1 MDERELLSQVWP
13 CRAWFCRLVARR
25 VLGYFVSRSITYKP
39 VQVGGE
45 RGVVDMGSPELDLV
59 KELKELKSTVNEL
72 KTALAEIKAALAD
85 LTGPFSYYKP
95 PVEEK
100 REVQLTPVPSRQPAP
115 PATTAVPGAPE
126 KPTPPVRE
134 EEKPSIQVLERVL
147 PAVEEAERVIREERS
162 RLAGTTLKRVLG
174 LMKTLY
180 EIRRLYPKASI
191 EDVVNLLE
199 QLSIINKNEASTL
212 RATMN
217 TVEHSLRENITPEE
231 NVLLI
236 YLLLRNLGV
245 RDEALEE
252 EVLRTIM
259 ESLSTM
265 RKKPRGEQGTPVSTS
280 SSEGG
285 SDKWESQPQ

>member
-1 MDERELLSQVWP
+1 MDERELLNQVWP
-13 CRAWFCRLVARR
+13 CKAWFCRLVARR
-25 VLGYFVSRSITYKP
+25 VLEYFVSRSIAYRS

-45 RGVVDMGSPELDLV
+45 RGVVSMGSPELDLV

-100 REVQLTPVPSRQPAP
+100 REAQLTPVPSQQPVP
-115 PATTAVPGAPE
+115 PATTSTPGVPE
-126 KPTPPVRE
+126 KPTSPARE
-134 EEKPSIQVLERVL
+134 GEKPSTPVLEKVL
-147 PAVEEAERVIREERS
+147 PAMEEAERIIREERS
-162 RLAGTTLKRVLG
+162 RLVGASLKRVLG

-180 EIRRLYPKASI
+180 EIRRLYPKASV
-191 EDVVNLLE
+191 EDVINLLD
-199 QLSIINKNEASTL
+199 QLSIINKNEVSILKA
-212 RATMN
+212 AMN
-217 TVEHSLRENITPEE
+217 TVENSLRENIKPEE
-231 NVLLI
+231 NMLLI

-252 EVLRTIM
+252 EVLRTVM
-259 ESLSTM
+259 DSLSTM

-285 SDKWESQPQ
+285 SNKWESQPQ

>member
-1 MDERELLSQVWP
+1 VDERELLNQVWP
-13 CRAWFCRLVARR
+13 CKAWFCRLVARR
-25 VLGYFVSRSITYKP
+25 VLEYFVSRSIAYRS

-45 RGVVDMGSPELDLV
+45 RGVVSMGSPELDLV

-100 REVQLTPVPSRQPAP
+100 REAQLTPVPSQQPVP
-115 PATTAVPGAPE
+115 LATTATPGAPE
-126 KPTPPVRE
+126 KPTSPARE
-134 EEKPSIQVLERVL
+134 GEKPSTPVLEKVL
-147 PAVEEAERVIREERS
+147 PAMEEAERIIREERS
-162 RLAGTTLKRVLG
+162 RLVGASLKRVLG

-180 EIRRLYPKASI
+180 EIRRLYPKASV
-191 EDVVNLLE
+191 EDVINLLD
-199 QLSIINKNEASTL
+199 QLSIINKNEVSILKA
-212 RATMN
+212 AMN
-217 TVEHSLRENITPEE
+217 TVENSLRENIKPEE
-231 NVLLI
+231 NMLLI

-252 EVLRTIM
+252 EVLRTVM
-259 ESLSTM
+259 DSLSTM

-285 SDKWESQPQ
+285 SNKWESQPQ

>member
-1 MDERELLSQVWP
+1 VDERELLNQVWP
-13 CRAWFCRLVARR
+13 CKAWFCRLVARR
-25 VLGYFVSRSITYKP
+25 VLEYFVSRSIAYRS

-45 RGVVDMGSPELDLV
+45 RGVVSMGSPELDLV

-100 REVQLTPVPSRQPAP
+100 REAQLTPVPSQQPVP
-115 PATTAVPGAPE
+115 PATTATPGAPE
-126 KPTPPVRE
+126 KPTSPARE
-134 EEKPSIQVLERVL
+134 GEKPSTPVLEKVL
-147 PAVEEAERVIREERS
+147 PAMEEAERIIREERS
-162 RLAGTTLKRVLG
+162 RLVGASLKRVLG

-180 EIRRLYPKASI
+180 EIRRLYPKASV
-191 EDVVNLLE
+191 EDVINLLD
-199 QLSIINKNEASTL
+199 QLSIINKNEVSILKA
-212 RATMN
+212 AMN
-217 TVEHSLRENITPEE
+217 TVENSLRENIKPEE
-231 NVLLI
+231 NMLLI

-252 EVLRTIM
+252 EVLRTVM
-259 ESLSTM
+259 DSLSTM

-285 SDKWESQPQ
+285 SNKWESQPQ